1 MADGKAHDATAGA
14 DDSDGK
20 GRRQTP
26 TPTGTSSRAIKGV
39 GSRHHHQQT
48 PSLMDVMF
56 SSSRTEQSVRRA
68 ATTRQTTSTRLNQN
82 NNPLVN
88 DEDVLLH
95 LMPFAEAEGYQ
106 FVGGVSKCWRD
117 AWDGGHGGNSG
128 LKREST
134 LASAVESASRLAWA
148 KAGGCRWD
156 GTICQRAAAGGHLDT
171 LRFARSRGC
180 PWDERTCT
188 QAAASGQL
196 SILRW
201 AHANG
206 CPWDAQTCAT
216 AAWGGDLDMLRYVSC
231 DQKSPQSFRH
241 VLQADTINCRWYPLF

>member
-1 MADGKAHDATAGA
+1 MADGKAHEAKVST
-14 DDSDGK
+14 DGGGDK
-20 GRRQTP
+20 GCHQTP
-26 TPTGTSSRAIKGV
+26 KPTAPLSRVVMGM
-39 GSRHHHQQT
+39 GGRHQQKT
-48 PSLMDVMF
+48 SSLMDVMF
-56 SSSRTEQSVRRA
+56 PSSGTEQPRRGA
-68 ATTRQTTSTRLNQN
+68 ATTRRTTSTRLNQN

-156 GTICQRAAAGGHLDT
+156 ATICQRAAAGGHLDT

-180 PWDERTCT
+180 LWDERTCT

-216 AAWGGDLDMLRYVSC
+216 AAWGGDLDMLRYVFPC
-231 DQKSPQSFRH
+231 DQK
-241 VLQADTINCRWYPLF
+241 PL